1 MLRSVAK
8 ILKRKAFRTN
18 VYQVMY
24 NLYLHP
30 NSSVYWFIRIT
41 APYARLFIGPI
52 ETLQYFEIVIIDKA
66 IDCTFEIAIILW
78 KLSWDVVCKLENGF
92 KIIRHPRALPKGLN
106 CEWKL
111 WPFFPIPTSSLHI
124 IILYNGA
131 FPLVVYDLRARI
143 IQWWG
148 LLLEIESRW
157 IPKCLLDRSVNNRQI
172 SPAIIIKC
180 NMSLFSC
187 LP

>member
-1 MLRSVAK
+1 MWLVSWIQNLIWKQRQYVYDFQYWKSRRSKDKAYRDFQDMLRSVAK
-8 ILKRKAFRTN
+8 ILKWKTFRTN
-18 VYQVMY
+18 VYQVTY

-52 ETLQYFEIVIIDKA
+52 ETLQYFEIVILDKA
-66 IDCTFEIAIILW
+66 TDCTFEIAIILW

-131 FPLVVYDLRARI
+131 CLLVVYD
-143 IQWWG
+143 
-148 LLLEIESRW
+148 
-157 IPKCLLDRSVNNRQI
+157 
-172 SPAIIIKC
+172 
-180 NMSLFSC
+180 
-187 LP
+187 

>member
-1 MLRSVAK
+1 MWLVSWIQNLIWKQRQYVYDFQYWKSRRSKDKAYRDFQDMLRSVAK

-18 VYQVMY
+18 VYQVTY

-52 ETLQYFEIVIIDKA
+52 ETLQYFEIVILDKA
-66 IDCTFEIAIILW
+66 LTALL
-78 KLSWDVVCKLENGF
+78 KSLLYYENSLGMWCVNLKMVF

-131 FPLVVYDLRARI
+131 CLLVVYD
-143 IQWWG
+143 
-148 LLLEIESRW
+148 
-157 IPKCLLDRSVNNRQI
+157 
-172 SPAIIIKC
+172 
-180 NMSLFSC
+180 
-187 LP
+187 

>member
-1 MLRSVAK
+1 MWLVSWIQNLIWKQRQYVYDFQYWKSRRSKDKAYRDFQDMLRSVAK

-18 VYQVMY
+18 VYQVTY

-52 ETLQYFEIVIIDKA
+52 ETLQYFEIVILNKA
-66 IDCTFEIAIILW
+66 TDCTFEIAIILW

-131 FPLVVYDLRARI
+131 CLLVVYD
-143 IQWWG
+143 
-148 LLLEIESRW
+148 
-157 IPKCLLDRSVNNRQI
+157 
-172 SPAIIIKC
+172 
-180 NMSLFSC
+180 
-187 LP
+187 

>member
-1 MLRSVAK
+1 MWLVSWIQNLIWKQRQYVYDFQYWKSRRSKDKAYRDFQDMLRSVAK
-8 ILKRKAFRTN
+8 ILKQKAFRTN
-18 VYQVMY
+18 VYQVTY

-52 ETLQYFEIVIIDKA
+52 ETLQYFEIVILDKA

-131 FPLVVYDLRARI
+131 CLLVVYD
-143 IQWWG
+143 
-148 LLLEIESRW
+148 
-157 IPKCLLDRSVNNRQI
+157 
-172 SPAIIIKC
+172 
-180 NMSLFSC
+180 
-187 LP
+187 

>member
-1 MLRSVAK
+1 MWLVSWIQNLIWKQRQYVYDFQYWKSRRSKDKAYRDFQDMLRSVAK
-8 ILKRKAFRTN
+8 ILKRKTFRTN
-18 VYQVMY
+18 VYQVTY

-52 ETLQYFEIVIIDKA
+52 ETLQYFEIVILDKA
-66 IDCTFEIAIILW
+66 TDCTFEIAIILW

-92 KIIRHPRALPKGLN
+92 KIIRHPCALPKGLN

-124 IILYNGA
+124 IILYNRA
-131 FPLVVYDLRARI
+131 CLLVVYD
-143 IQWWG
+143 
-148 LLLEIESRW
+148 
-157 IPKCLLDRSVNNRQI
+157 
-172 SPAIIIKC
+172 
-180 NMSLFSC
+180 
-187 LP
+187 

>member
-1 MLRSVAK
+1 MWLVSWIQNLIWKQRQYVYDFQYWKSRRSKDKAYRDFQDMLRSVAK

-18 VYQVMY
+18 VYQVTY

-52 ETLQYFEIVIIDKA
+52 ETLQYFEIVILDKA
-66 IDCTFEIAIILW
+66 TDCTFEIAIILW

-131 FPLVVYDLRARI
+131 CLLVVYD
-143 IQWWG
+143 
-148 LLLEIESRW
+148 
-157 IPKCLLDRSVNNRQI
+157 
-172 SPAIIIKC
+172 
-180 NMSLFSC
+180 
-187 LP
+187 

>member
-1 MLRSVAK
+1 MWLVSWIQNLIWKQRQYVYDFQYWKSRRSKDKAYRDFQDMLRSVAK

-18 VYQVMY
+18 VYQVTY

-52 ETLQYFEIVIIDKA
+52 ETLQYFEIVILDKA
-66 IDCTFEIAIILW
+66 TDCTFEIAIILW

-111 WPFFPIPTSSLHI
+111 WPFFPIFTSSLHI

-131 FPLVVYDLRARI
+131 CLLVVYD
-143 IQWWG
+143 
-148 LLLEIESRW
+148 
-157 IPKCLLDRSVNNRQI
+157 
-172 SPAIIIKC
+172 
-180 NMSLFSC
+180 
-187 LP
+187 

>member
-1 MLRSVAK
+1 MWLVSWIQNLIWKQRQYVYDFQYWKSRRSKDKAYRDFQDMLRSVAK

-18 VYQVMY
+18 VYQVTY

-52 ETLQYFEIVIIDKA
+52 ETLQYFEIVILDKA

-131 FPLVVYDLRARI
+131 CLLVVYD
-143 IQWWG
+143 
-148 LLLEIESRW
+148 
-157 IPKCLLDRSVNNRQI
+157 
-172 SPAIIIKC
+172 
-180 NMSLFSC
+180 
-187 LP
+187 

>member
-1 MLRSVAK
+1 MWLVSWIQNLIWKQRQYVYDFQYWKSRRSKDKAYRDFQDMLRSVAK
-8 ILKRKAFRTN
+8 ILKRKTFRTN
-18 VYQVMY
+18 VYQVTY

-52 ETLQYFEIVIIDKA
+52 ETLQYFEIVILDKA
-66 IDCTFEIAIILW
+66 TDCTFEIAIILW

-131 FPLVVYDLRARI
+131 CLLVVYD
-143 IQWWG
+143 
-148 LLLEIESRW
+148 
-157 IPKCLLDRSVNNRQI
+157 
-172 SPAIIIKC
+172 
-180 NMSLFSC
+180 
-187 LP
+187 

>member
-1 MLRSVAK
+1 MWLVSWIQNLIWKQRQYAYDFQYWKSRRSKDKAYRDFQDMLRSVAK

-18 VYQVMY
+18 VYQVTY

-52 ETLQYFEIVIIDKA
+52 ETLQYFEIVILDKA
-66 IDCTFEIAIILW
+66 TDCTFEIAIILW

-131 FPLVVYDLRARI
+131 CLLVVYD
-143 IQWWG
+143 
-148 LLLEIESRW
+148 
-157 IPKCLLDRSVNNRQI
+157 
-172 SPAIIIKC
+172 
-180 NMSLFSC
+180 
-187 LP
+187 

>member
-1 MLRSVAK
+1 MWLVSWIQNLIWKQRQYVYDFQYWKSRRSKDKAYRDFQDMLRSVAK
-8 ILKRKAFRTN
+8 TLKRKAFRTN
-18 VYQVMY
+18 VYQVTY

-52 ETLQYFEIVIIDKA
+52 ETLQYFEIVILDKA
-66 IDCTFEIAIILW
+66 TDCTFEIAIILW

-131 FPLVVYDLRARI
+131 CLLVVYD
-143 IQWWG
+143 
-148 LLLEIESRW
+148 
-157 IPKCLLDRSVNNRQI
+157 
-172 SPAIIIKC
+172 
-180 NMSLFSC
+180 
-187 LP
+187 

>member
-1 MLRSVAK
+1 MWLVSWIQNLIWKKRQYIYDFQYWKSRRSKDKAYKDFQDMLRSVAK

-18 VYQVMY
+18 VYQVTY

-52 ETLQYFEIVIIDKA
+52 ETLQYFEIVILDKA
-66 IDCTFEIAIILW
+66 TDCTFEIAIILW

-131 FPLVVYDLRARI
+131 CLLVVYD
-143 IQWWG
+143 
-148 LLLEIESRW
+148 
-157 IPKCLLDRSVNNRQI
+157 
-172 SPAIIIKC
+172 
-180 NMSLFSC
+180 
-187 LP
+187 

>member
-1 MLRSVAK
+1 MWLVSWIQNLEKKRQYIYDFQYWKSRRSKDKAYKDFQDMLGSVAK

-18 VYQVMY
+18 VYQVTY
-24 NLYLHP
+24 NLYLHS

-52 ETLQYFEIVIIDKA
+52 ETLQYFEIVILDKVT
-66 IDCTFEIAIILW
+66 DCTFEIAIILW

-131 FPLVVYDLRARI
+131 CLLAVYD
-143 IQWWG
+143 
-148 LLLEIESRW
+148 
-157 IPKCLLDRSVNNRQI
+157 
-172 SPAIIIKC
+172 
-180 NMSLFSC
+180 
-187 LP
+187 

>member
-1 MLRSVAK
+1 MWLVSWIQNLIWKQRQYVYDFQYWKSRRSKDKAYKDFQDMLRSVAK

-18 VYQVMY
+18 VYQVTY

-52 ETLQYFEIVIIDKA
+52 ETLQYFEIVILDKA

-131 FPLVVYDLRARI
+131 CLLVVYD
-143 IQWWG
+143 
-148 LLLEIESRW
+148 
-157 IPKCLLDRSVNNRQI
+157 
-172 SPAIIIKC
+172 
-180 NMSLFSC
+180 
-187 LP
+187 

>member
-1 MLRSVAK
+1 MYIKDLVSFCLFHFPV
-8 ILKRKAFRTN
+8 T
-18 VYQVMY
+18 Y

-92 KIIRHPRALPKGLN
+92 WKSFAILVRSQRDWIVNESSGLSSPSPPPPSTLSYCTTEHVYWWFKIKEHESYNSEDYCWRSNQG
-106 CEWKL
+106 E
-111 WPFFPIPTSSLHI
+111 FPIISWISLWIH
-124 IILYNGA
+124 
-131 FPLVVYDLRARI
+131 DK
-143 IQWWG
+143 
-148 LLLEIESRW
+148 LL
-157 IPKCLLDRSVNNRQI
+157 QQ
-172 SPAIIIKC
+172 
-180 NMSLFSC
+180 SL
-187 LP
+187 

>member
-1 MLRSVAK
+1 MWLVSWIQNLIWKQRQYVYDFQYWKSRRSKDKAYRDFQDMLRSVAK

-18 VYQVMY
+18 VYQVTY

-131 FPLVVYDLRARI
+131 CLLVVYD
-143 IQWWG
+143 
-148 LLLEIESRW
+148 
-157 IPKCLLDRSVNNRQI
+157 
-172 SPAIIIKC
+172 
-180 NMSLFSC
+180 
-187 LP
+187 